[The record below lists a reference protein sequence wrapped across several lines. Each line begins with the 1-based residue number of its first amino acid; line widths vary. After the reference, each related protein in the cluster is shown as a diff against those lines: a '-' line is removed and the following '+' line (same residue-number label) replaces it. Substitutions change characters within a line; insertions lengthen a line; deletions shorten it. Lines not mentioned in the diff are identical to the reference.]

1 MRKLFAAA
9 PVALILTVFGC
20 SGAPPGGEPVETK
33 AESWVLYYP
42 PGFLLFGGAA
52 HMCLAVSGT
61 VQAGATLVSE
71 TCDDGLK
78 TQGWNLSNAAGG
90 DWIQIAT
97 QANPGLCID
106 VSSGAAK
113 LAPCLGL
120 DAWNYFYQS
129 FNSIGMHI
137 GAIAGVPG
145 IAGDACLGVK
155 GGNTAS
161 GQPIDLELCNG
172 SLQQTIALW
181 GAPLNFASEPLAVT
195 PNDQCLYNSGFAQIL
210 GMGPCGEPRAAFSFT
225 TSNQLTQFIPFGVA
239 SNGAQYGETECLT
252 VYGFNGTTSLLAFE
266 PCVLPVPA
274 TQSWTLGAG
283 GQTLVSGS
291 KVTVTAGRYYL
302 SVNTCAQDDGT
313 LDECGES
320 STQQWVV
327 EPVL

>member
-1 MRKLFAAA
+1 MRKLFAGA

-20 SGAPPGGEPVETK
+20 SGASPGGEPVETK

-78 TQGWNLSNAAGG
+78 TQGWQLSNAGDG
-90 DWIQIAT
+90 DWIQIAS

-106 VSSGAAK
+106 VSSGAVQ
-113 LAPCLGL
+113 LAPCLGVNS
-120 DAWNYFYQS
+120 WNYFYQS
-129 FNSIGMHI
+129 FDSVGR
-137 GAIAGVPG
+137 AIEAITLEGGGNV
-145 IAGDACLGVK
+145 CLGVK

-161 GQPIDLELCNG
+161 GQPIDLEPCNG

-181 GAPLNFASEPLAVT
+181 GAPLNFESEALINT
-195 PNDQCLYNSGFAQIL
+195 PSNQCLYNSGFAQIL
-210 GMGPCGEPRAAFSFT
+210 GTGQCGEAPAAFSFT
-225 TSNQLTQFIPFGVA
+225 TSNQVTQFIPFGVA

-291 KVTVTAGRYYL
+291 KVTVAAGRYYL
-302 SVNTCAQDDGT
+302 SVDTCVQDDGS
-313 LDECGES
+313 LDECSES
-320 STQQWVV
+320 STQQWFID
-327 EPVL
+327 PVL